1 MKYSIALGE
10 KGKHALTEGVINEI
24 ENTLDVK
31 IEKKDGEVE
40 IEGEGIGMIKAINV
54 IKAIAHGFAPE
65 QAFELF
71 EDDKT
76 LQIIEIP
83 GDEEERKRIRA
94 RIIGRNGTVKR
105 NIERYTK
112 CFISVGEKSV
122 GIIGALDK
130 MEIARQAICMLIK
143 GKKHSTMYKFLEAM
157 RRRGIIE

>member
-10 KGKHALTEGVINEI
+10 KRKNVLDEEVIETI
-24 ENTLDVK
+24 ESTLDVK

-40 IEGEGIGMIKAINV
+40 IEGEGIEMMKAMNV
-54 IKAIAHGFAPE
+54 VKAIAHGFAPE

-83 GDEEERKRIRA
+83 GSEEERKRIKA
-94 RIIGRNGTVKR
+94 RVIGRNGIVRK
-105 NIERYTK
+105 NIERYTECK
-112 CFISVGEKSV
+112 ISIGEKS
-122 GIIGALDK
+122 IGVIGSFDK
-130 MEIARQAICMLIK
+130 IEIAKQAICMLIE

-157 RRRGIIE
+157 RRKRVL